1 LDGEGRKNDMN
12 PRKTGA
18 AGDILG
24 PLWPALLILALAG
37 LSSCRLAN
45 LERKLSPPYAD
56 FLSQVR
62 YIVTGEERKIFLE
75 LPDSGKDAF
84 IEEFWKRRD
93 PDPDTEQN
101 EFKIEYEDRL
111 QKAGRLFHGEGR
123 PGWQTDRGRIFI
135 LFGPPQER
143 LTYPMDAGGFCR
155 EVWYYGSFPVIFIDE
170 QCTGHFAL
178 TAINL
183 EHLQE
188 LNIAQGYFQKTFT
201 QEKRFFDYN
210 IAIQKVR
217 AQEDAYEGKIW
228 VDIPY
233 ATIWFTFK
241 EERLE
246 TSFEVRL
253 EMSDESGRTLW
264 AGQGNFPLALSEQE
278 LRENRTR
285 RFRMEF
291 PFVLDKDVSL
301 LKSQKLRLEVSV
313 KNSTEGESLRKAV
326 EFRLKF

>member
-1 LDGEGRKNDMN
+1 MN
-12 PRKTGA
+12 VRMAPA
-18 AGDILG
+18 ARRALKPLG
-24 PLWPALLILALAG
+24 PLPLVLGLIA

-45 LERKLSPPYAD
+45 IERRLSPPYAD
-56 FLSQVR
+56 FLSKVR

-84 IEEFWKRRD
+84 IEEFWRRRD

-111 QKAGRLFHGEGR
+111 QKAGTLFHGEGR

-135 LFGPPQER
+135 LFGPPHER
-143 LTYPMDAGGFCR
+143 LTYPMDASGYCR
-155 EVWYYGSFPVIFIDE
+155 EIWYYGNFPVVFIDE
-170 QCTGHFAL
+170 HCSGNFL
-178 TAINL
+178 MTAINL

-201 QEKRFFDYN
+201 QEKRFFDYTVSLR
-210 IAIQKVR
+210 KVR
-217 AQEDAYEGKIW
+217 AGEDVFEGKIW

-233 ATIWFTFK
+233 ASIWFTFK

-246 TSFEVRL
+246 TSFDVSL

-264 AGQGNFPLALSEQE
+264 EGRESFPLALGEEE
-278 LRENRTR
+278 LRQNRTK

-291 PFVLDKDVSL
+291 PFLLGKDVASL
-301 LKSQKLRLEVSV
+301 KGRKLRLEVSV
-313 KNSTEGESLRKAV
+313 KDSTEGQELRKAL

>member
-1 LDGEGRKNDMN
+1 MN
-12 PRKTGA
+12 PRKKSA
-18 AGDILG
+18 ATRVLRPLG
-24 PLWPALLILALAG
+24 PVLLILGMAA

-45 LERKLSPPYAD
+45 IERRLSPPYAD
-56 FLSQVR
+56 FLSKVR

-93 PDPDTEQN
+93 PDTDTEQN
-101 EFKIEYEDRL
+101 EYKIEYEDRL
-111 QKAGRLFHGEGR
+111 QKAGNLFRGEGR

-155 EVWYYGSFPVIFIDE
+155 EVWYYGSFPVIFVDE
-170 QCTGHFAL
+170 HCTGLFAL

-201 QEKRFFDYN
+201 QEKKFFDYDV
-210 IAIQKVR
+210 AIQKIG
-217 AQEDAYEGKIW
+217 AGEDAYEGRIW

-233 ATIWFTFK
+233 ASIWFTFK

-246 TSFEVRL
+246 TSFDVRL
-253 EMSDESGRTLW
+253 EMSDESGRTVW
-264 AGQGNFPLALSEQE
+264 EGHQSFPLKLGEQE
-278 LRENRTR
+278 LKENRTK

-291 PFVLDKDVSL
+291 PFRLDKDIDR

-313 KNSTEGESLRKAV
+313 KNATEGEELRKV
-326 EFRLKF
+326 LEFRLKF